1 MVRSVIVASV
11 VGVVACGASVCS
23 AQTLSAGFAD
33 KYSLTNLGSITN
45 IPTNYGCIIFKDGD
59 PNTLLV
65 GGAANNAA
73 GALYATQVI
82 RDADQHIVGFSP
94 AVRFCD
100 APNNDGGIARMPNGV
115 LMISMYSNNA
125 VAQVKPGQTTVA
137 RTINLAPL
145 GVGASPGGVS
155 LVPDGYPGAGRLK
168 ISGYASG
175 TWYDVPYSLAA
186 DGTYDLGT
194 AVQSGDLSVTVEGYV
209 YVPRCSPNFFAP
221 SILLCEY
228 GAGSV
233 SAYVLDD
240 NGSPIN
246 ATRRTMVTGLSGAE
260 GAVIDPVTGDFLF
273 GTYGGGN
280 RIVRVTGFA
289 APPKC
294 AVDFNEDC
302 FLDFTDFDLFVEN
315 FEAGTAKADFTGD
328 GFITFED
335 FDAFVQALER
345 GGC

>member
-1 MVRSVIVASV
+1 MGVA
-11 VGVVACGASVCS
+11 ASVCS
-23 AQTLSAGFAD
+23 AQTLSDGFAD
-33 KYSLTNLGSITN
+33 KYALTSLGSIGN

-65 GGAANNAA
+65 GGSANTAA

-82 RDADQHIVGFSP
+82 RDANQHIVGFSP
-94 AVRFCD
+94 ALLFCD

-155 LVPDGYPGAGRLK
+155 LVPDGYPGAGKLK

-194 AVQSGDLSVTVEGYV
+194 AVQSGDLNVTVEGYV

-228 GAGSV
+228 GAGAV

-273 GTYGGGN
+273 GTCGGGN

-294 AVDFNEDC
+294 AVDFNQDC
-302 FLDFTDFDLFVEN
+302 FLDFTDFDLFVGN
-315 FEAGTAKADFTGD
+315 FEAGTPKADFNAD

>member
-1 MVRSVIVASV
+1 MIRSLVVASV
-11 VGVVACGASVCS
+11 VGVVASNCS

-33 KYSLTNLGSITN
+33 KYTLTNLGSITN

-65 GGAANNAA
+65 GGSANNAA
-73 GALYATQVI
+73 GALYATSVI
-82 RDADQHIVGFSP
+82 RDANEHIIGFGP
-94 AVRFCD
+94 ATRFCD

-125 VAQVKPGQTTVA
+125 VAQVRPGETTVA
-137 RTINLAPL
+137 RTINLGPL

-155 LVPDGYPGAGRLK
+155 LVPEGYPGAGKLK
-168 ISGYASG
+168 ISGYSSG
-175 TWYDVPYSLAA
+175 SWYDVPYSLAV

-194 AVQSGDLSVTVEGYV
+194 AVPSGDLTVSVEGYV

-228 GAGSV
+228 GAGAV

-246 ATRRTMVTGLSGAE
+246 STRRPMVTGLSGAE
-260 GAVIDPVTGDFLF
+260 GAVIDPLTGDFLF

-289 APPKC
+289 APPRC
-294 AVDFNEDC
+294 PVDFNEDC
-302 FLDFTDFDLFVEN
+302 FLDFTDFDLFVEA
-315 FEAGTAKADFTGD
+315 FEGGDAKADFDKD
-328 GFITFED
+328 GFLSFED
-335 FDAFVQALER
+335 FDAFVSALEK